1 MVSTALSTREADGQ
15 VVVTLRGEL
24 DIVDAASTA
33 AALVAVADRA
43 PEIIVDLA
51 GLEFIDASGV
61 AALVLARVQ
70 ARRAG
75 GDLLLA
81 APQDQVLR
89 VLAMVH
95 LADVFSVHASVD
107 EAAGS
112 AECSRRAA
120 VPVA

>member
-1 MVSTALSTREADGQ
+1 MVSMALSTRPREGQ

-24 DIVDAASTA
+24 DTADAASAA
-33 AALVAVADRA
+33 AALVAAAARA
-43 PEIIVDLA
+43 PQIIVDLA

-61 AALVLARVQ
+61 AALALARVQ

-81 APQDQVLR
+81 APQDQVLG
-89 VLAMVH
+89 VLATIH
-95 LADVFSVHASVD
+95 LADVLSVHASVD

-112 AECSRRAA
+112 TARPRRAA